1 MPRINP
7 HTAAHARKL
16 RELQTPAEQKLWSVL
31 CNRQVDGLKFRRQ
44 HPMGKFIV
52 DFYCGS
58 NRLVIEVDGGGHLD
72 QEEYDAERTAWLEG
86 QGYRVIRFTN
96 LEILKD
102 LNSVIEI
109 IREHCIP

>member
-7 HTAAHARKL
+7 HTTAHARKL
-16 RELQTPAEQKLWSVL
+16 RELQTLAEQKLWSVL
-31 CNRQVDGLKFRRQ
+31 CNRQVGGLKFRRQ
-44 HPMGKFIV
+44 HPMGQFIV

-72 QEEYDAERTAWLEG
+72 QEEYDAERTVWLEG

-96 LEILKD
+96 IEILKD

>member
-7 HTAAHARKL
+7 QTTGHARTL
-16 RELQTPAEQKLWSVL
+16 RKSQTPAEQKLWSVL
-31 CNRQVDGLKFRRQ
+31 SNRQINGIKFRRQ
-44 HPMGKFIV
+44 HPIGQYIV

-58 NRLVIEVDGGGHLD
+58 RRLVIEVDGGGHLD
-72 QEEYDAERTAWLEG
+72 QEEYDAERTTWLER
-86 QGYRVIRFTN
+86 QGYHVIRFTN
-96 LEILKD
+96 LEILKN